1 MIHTGVFQGCFP
13 INMDTDRCMQLTSKL
28 GFDGLEMVIEDEAP
42 LLPEALDACTDEV
55 LAIGRSVGVIQVR
68 EGALTVDSSPSEVQ
82 RLNERATAYGIR
94 IHSVA
99 SVLLFFYPLSSPVA
113 VVRDKGIDVVLKMM
127 QAASVFGA
135 STVLVIPGLVTPNV
149 GYREA
154 YDRSQAVIRDLATEA
169 SRLGVV
175 LGLENVWN
183 RFLLSPLEMARFIEE
198 IASPSVGAYFDVA
211 NILTYGYPED
221 WLRILGSH
229 VRAVHFKDYK
239 KDVDNIRA
247 FVHLLHGDV
256 DWPAVAL
263 ALSEIDYSGFVT
275 AEVPALR
282 VYPEKGLADTKSAMD
297 LILANISN

>member
-13 INMDTDRCMQLTSKL
+13 ISMDTDRCMQLTSKL